1 MLRVH
6 DVLPRSSIYGP
17 GERFV
22 LWVQGCTLACPGCWN
37 VETWSKKGGSDREVG
52 ALVDDVRRSMEEGP
66 LEGISILGGE
76 PLQQAP
82 AVLALIDAVKPMGL
96 SVLLYTGYEPDE
108 YDATMQAC
116 HDRSDLLIGGR
127 YVQELRDPFLRWRG
141 SSNQSFTSPT
151 GRYDVTEFD
160 DLQEVEVIIDHE
172 TGQLT
177 VTGYPEADLL
187 DLVRSFNAT

>member
-1 MLRVH
+1 MSH
-6 DVLPRSSIYGP
+6 DDLL
-17 GERFV
+17 ER
-22 LWVQGCTLACPGCWN
+22 LMAIDT
-37 VETWSKKGGSDREVG
+37 
-52 ALVDDVRRSMEEGP
+52 EGVTF
-66 LEGISILGGE
+66 LGGE

-96 SVLLYTGYEPDE
+96 SVLLYTGYEPEE

-116 HDRSDLLIGGR
+116 HNRSDLLIGGR

-151 GRYDVTEFD
+151 GRYDVNEFD
-160 DLQEVEVIIDHE
+160 DLQEVEVVIDHE